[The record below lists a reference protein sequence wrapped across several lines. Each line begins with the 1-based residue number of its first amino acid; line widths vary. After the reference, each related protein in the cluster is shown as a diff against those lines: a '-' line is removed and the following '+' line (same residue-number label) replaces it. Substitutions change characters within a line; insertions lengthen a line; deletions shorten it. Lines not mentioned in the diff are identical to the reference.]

1 MRIGLTLLIGLLL
14 VALPLSDAPL
24 AYAEQDS
31 ATQPVVLRI
40 ASLAPPSSNWARH
53 FRAWGKELGA
63 RSGGRVSVRLYPGVS
78 GDEKDILRKINIG
91 QLDGASLTTV
101 GLGQVVRPVLLMQ
114 MPGLFRS
121 YDELVTVRRSMS
133 DAWDA
138 QFRESGFELLGW
150 GDGGFARV
158 FSNTALNRP
167 GDFRRVRPWV
177 WSDDPVGTALMHAM
191 GASGVPLSV
200 PEVGGALQTRMVDTV
215 FASPVALTTLQW
227 FRHFTH
233 MSKQA
238 DIALV
243 GATVV
248 RKPVFDALPADV
260 QAMIRETAI
269 TAHEQ
274 FVRRIRDLESR
285 AIATLKQSGIQEYD
299 TSATSDEWRAVY
311 SQARESLKG
320 RVYSAES
327 LKQLQDVL
335 AKQRGQR

>member
-1 MRIGLTLLIGLLL
+1 MRIGPLLMMGVLL
-14 VALPLSDAPL
+14 ATLPLSDASL
-24 AYAEQDS
+24 AHADQSRAEQ
-31 ATQPVVLRI
+31 TLLRI

-53 FRAWGKELGA
+53 FRAWGKELET
-63 RSGGRVSVRLYPGVS
+63 RSQGRVSVRLYPGVS
-78 GDEKDILRKINIG
+78 GDEKDILRKISIG

-121 YDELVTVRRSMS
+121 YDELVSVRKAMS
-133 DAWDA
+133 GAWDE
-138 QFRESGFELLGW
+138 QFRASGFELLGW

-158 FSNTALNRP
+158 FSNAALNRP

-177 WSDDPVGTALMHAM
+177 WSDDPVGTALMHAI

-248 RKPVFDALPADV
+248 RKQTFDALPPDV
-260 QAMIRETAI
+260 QAMIRETSA
-269 TAHEQ
+269 TAHQQ
-274 FVRRIRDLESR
+274 FVARIRELETR
-285 AIATLKQSGIQEYD
+285 AVSSLRASGIQEYD
-299 TSATSDEWRAVY
+299 TSSMSSEWNAVY
-311 SQARESLKG
+311 REARQSLKG
-320 RVYSAES
+320 RVYSEQS
-327 LKQLQDVL
+327 LAQVEALL
-335 AKQRGQR
+335 AAHRSGR